1 MSPVGRSTAQ
11 VAGRVGDLF
20 GPFRSDPA
28 QQESALSP
36 QALGGTQVL
45 NPIGSAFRELTAGL
59 IGKAQRMHD
68 ARPIHRGRDR
78 HLLRRH
84 PDIIYRQV
92 AGVVNPAGTTRS
104 PGSGVRR

>member
-20 GPFRSDPA
+20 GPFRSRSSA
-28 QQESALSP
+28 AGIALSP
-36 QALGGTQVL
+36 QALVGPMP
-45 NPIGSAFRELTAGL
+45 PIGSTFRELTAGL

-84 PDIIYRQV
+84 PDTIYRQV